1 MLEIVL
7 MLIAAYFALHYAGI
21 MCACIEERR
30 GRREGRQRER
40 EREGQ
45 KKKKEGEEAGG
56 RNRGRKREGT

>member
-40 EREGQ
+40 ERERGT
-45 KKKKEGEEAGG
+45 KENE
-56 RNRGRKREGT
+56 RGRRGKRKE